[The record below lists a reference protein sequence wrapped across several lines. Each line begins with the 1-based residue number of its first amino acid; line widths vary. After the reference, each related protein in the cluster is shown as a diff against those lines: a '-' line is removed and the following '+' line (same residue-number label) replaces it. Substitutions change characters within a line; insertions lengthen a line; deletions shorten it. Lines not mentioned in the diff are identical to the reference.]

1 MHNYKHRQIKKQEI
15 KEKYSR
21 FARWYD
27 AVEAIP
33 EMLGLKKLRKRL
45 VEKASGMVLETAVGT
60 GKNLIYY
67 SRDCDITVSDFCFP
81 MLEVAVKKAK
91 RLGLKAR
98 FVISDT
104 ENLAFCSGSFD
115 TVVDSFGLCTFYD
128 PIAAL
133 KEMGRVCNPNGRILL
148 LEHGRSS
155 REWLGR
161 WQDLRA
167 DKHERQFG
175 CRWNLEPPKLVAQ
188 SGLKVLSIQTT
199 FFGIFYLIEAA
210 PVIENKT

>member
-1 MHNYKHRQIKKQEI
+1 MHITDHKHRQISKQEI
-15 KEKYSR
+15 REKYSR

-27 AVEAIP
+27 AVESIP
-33 EMLGLKKLRKRL
+33 EMLGLRKLRKRL

-67 SRDCDITVSDFCFP
+67 SRDCEITASDFCFP
-81 MLEVAVKKAK
+81 MLKVAVKKAK
-91 RLGLKAR
+91 KLGLKVR

-104 ENLAFCSGSFD
+104 ENLAFCNRSFD

-175 CRWNLEPPKLVAQ
+175 CRWNLEPLKLVAQ
-188 SGLKVLSIQTT
+188 SGLKVLSVQTT

-210 PVIENKT
+210 PSGE